1 MRTLAHMTAPSPIPP
16 VQAAYDAMPSASR
29 DTLLAVRAMIYD
41 LAADLPVGR
50 IEETLKW
57 GQPSYA
63 TPDTKAATPIRLG
76 VTKTG
81 TAAIFTHC
89 QSSVMADFQ
98 AICSPDLIF
107 DGNRA
112 LHLPADAMPPLK
124 NLTPLLHAALTY
136 RL

>member
-1 MRTLAHMTAPSPIPP
+1 MPN
-16 VQAAYDAMPSASR
+16 DAR
-29 DTLLAVRAMIYD
+29 ETLLSIRALIYD
-41 LAADLPVGR
+41 IGAALPVGR

-76 VTKTG
+76 VAKSG
-81 TAAIFTHC
+81 VPAIFTHC
-89 QSSVMADFQ
+89 QSTVMSDFQ
-98 AICSPDLIF
+98 AICGPDFIF

-112 LHLPADAMPPLK
+112 LHLPPDNMPDL
-124 NLTPLLHAALTY
+124 NALTPLIRAALTY